1 MSAPRRP
8 GTRKRSGLAAA
19 PLLAAA
25 LCLLLASPP
34 PSRAAERSAEAISVD
49 EIVPGQRG
57 YGLTVFT
64 GTEVERFDVEVLGVI
79 RNLDPGT
86 SYILARLTGH
96 NLEQTGVPA
105 GMSGSP
111 VYIDGR
117 LAGAVAFGWSYSQE
131 AIAGI
136 TPIAAMRG
144 MPKLA
149 APDRGPRAASF
160 DLRQLLAPPREL
172 VEEQLQALAPRLP
185 RGAASGVQWSVT
197 GLGDLATGMLRRYLG
212 EVVPAGRVE
221 LPGGRL
227 EGGSPVAALLVSGD
241 LQIAATG
248 TVTERRGDEILAFG
262 HPFLGTGP
270 IRVPMAAASVVTVV
284 SSRADSFKIA
294 NVGPVIG
301 AFDHDGHTGVRGR
314 LGLTAPTIPM
324 VLRVHAGEQ
333 AREFHMQVA
342 TISQLLPSVIA
353 STTLGGLEASSF
365 FGGTQGLD
373 MVARFTVSRY
383 GRVELRQSFD
393 GATAVQDAAA
403 LLVAI
408 VSYIENNSLEQVD
421 LEGLE
426 IDMTQVREPRT
437 AVLLAARTESS
448 VVRPG
453 EQVALQ
459 LQLASYRGGI
469 LQRSVPIRIPEGLP
483 PGRYTL
489 MVGDGTSIDT
499 MVLTSIEPVQP
510 MNFAQAIKVMQS
522 FHSRRDLVVLGIM
535 DAKGLSVDGEVL
547 PRLPSSVLSLW
558 SGGGQAPG
566 TVSLRQVVVQRHVE
580 PMDMPI
586 SGQTK
591 VELEVRVADPVA
603 ALLGRLQDRRPPAA
617 AASATAPATGH
628 DH

>member
-1 MSAPRRP
+1 MSS
-8 GTRKRSGLAAA
+8 RSAAA
-19 PLLAAA
+19 RLLAAV
-25 LCLLLASPP
+25 LLSAVPLTV
-34 PSRAAERSAEAISVD
+34 RAAEPQPADAISID

-64 GTEVERFDVEVLGVI
+64 GNDVERFDIEVLGVI

-136 TPIAAMRG
+136 TPIGAMRS
-144 MPKLA
+144 MPKMGPGTPA
-149 APDRGPRAASF
+149 HGPRAASTPF

-172 VEEQLQALAPRLP
+172 VEEQLRALSPRLP
-185 RGAASGVQWSVT
+185 RNATSGVQWSVS
-197 GLGDLATGMLRRYLG
+197 GVGDLATGMLRRYLG
-212 EVVPAGRVE
+212 EVVPAGRTEVTGK
-221 LPGGRL
+221 LQ
-227 EGGSPVAALLVSGD
+227 GGSPVAALLVSGD

-270 IRVPMAAASVVTVV
+270 IRVPMASASVVTVI

-314 LGLTAPTIPM
+314 LGATAPTIPM

-342 TISQLLPSVIA
+342 TVPQLMPSVIA
-353 STTLGGLEASSF
+353 STTLSGLQSASF

-373 MVARFTVSRY
+373 MVARLKVSRY
-383 GRVELRQSFD
+383 GQVELHQSFD
-393 GATAVQDAAA
+393 GANAPQDAAA

-408 VSYIENNSLEQVD
+408 ISYIESNSLEDVD
-421 LEGLE
+421 LEGVE
-426 IDMTQVREPRT
+426 IDLVQMREPRT

-448 VVRPG
+448 VVGPG
-453 EQVALQ
+453 EQVVLQ

-469 LQRSVPIRIPEGLP
+469 LQRSVPVRIPENLP
-483 PGRYTL
+483 PGRYSL
-489 MVGDGTSIDT
+489 LVGDGTSIDT
-499 MVLTSIEPVQP
+499 MVLSSLEPVQP
-510 MNFAQAIKVMQS
+510 TSFAQAIKVMQS
-522 FHSRRDLVVLGIM
+522 FHSRRDLIVLGIM
-535 DAKGLSVDGEVL
+535 DARGLAVDGEVL
-547 PRLPSSVLSLW
+547 PLLPSSVLSLW
-558 SGGGQAPG
+558 SGGGQSTS
-566 TVSLRQVVVQRHVE
+566 TVNLRQVVFQRSVE
-580 PMDMPI
+580 PMDVPI
-586 SGQTK
+586 SGQIK
-591 VELEVRVADPVA
+591 VDFEVRVQDPVT
-603 ALLGRLQDRRPPAA
+603 ALLSRLQDRRSPPAA
-617 AASATAPATGH
+617 GGAPAATATGN
-628 DH
+628 DRNR